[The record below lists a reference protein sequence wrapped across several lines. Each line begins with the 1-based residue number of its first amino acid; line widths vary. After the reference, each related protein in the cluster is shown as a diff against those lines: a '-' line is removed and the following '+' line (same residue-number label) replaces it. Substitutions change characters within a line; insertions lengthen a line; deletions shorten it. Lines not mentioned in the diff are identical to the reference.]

1 MSHIGDD
8 EVLADDEVLMSI
20 LGKALHERRD
30 LPPEWREAAH
40 AAYAWRT
47 VDEEL
52 LALTHDSAVDAGVA
66 VRGVGD
72 PRTVSF
78 TGGGLSLEV
87 ELSERQIMGQLSAPV
102 PSEVT
107 FESADGRVRAAP
119 TDDSGFFSLTNEDH
133 GLVRFALRADDRRYV
148 TEWIVL

>member
-1 MSHIGDD
+1 MSEIN
-8 EVLADDEVLMSI
+8 DDEVLMSV
-20 LGKALHERRD
+20 LGKALHERQD
-30 LPPEWREAAH
+30 IPAEWREAAL

-52 LALTHDSAVDAGVA
+52 LALSYDSDVEAGAA
-66 VRGVGD
+66 VRGSGE

-78 TGGGLSLEV
+78 TGGGGLSLEV
-87 ELSERQIMGQLSAPV
+87 ELSERQIMGQLTAPGS
-102 PSEVT
+102 SEVT
-107 FESADGRVRAAP
+107 FESADGRVRQAP

-133 GLVRFALRADDRRYV
+133 GLVRFVLQADDTRYV

>member
-1 MSHIGDD
+1 MSDSHDD
-8 EVLADDEVLMSI
+8 DVLMSV
-20 LGKALHERRD
+20 LGKALHPDPAIPDR
-30 LPPEWREAAH
+30 WREAAL

-52 LALTHDSAVDAGVA
+52 LALTHDSDVDAGAA
-66 VRGVGD
+66 VRGLGE

-87 ELSERQIMGQLSAPV
+87 ELTEREIMGQLTAPA
-102 PSEVT
+102 SSDVT
-107 FESADGRVRAAP
+107 FESADGRVREVA
-119 TDDSGFFSLTNEDH
+119 TDDSGFFSLTGEDH
-133 GLVRFALRADDRRYV
+133 GLVRFALRSNETRYV